1 MKSIKGTLF
10 VLLMIAGITSM
21 YAGGAK
27 DTREGT
33 AKPVVAVS
41 ILPQQ
46 YFVNRIAGNR
56 VTALVLVGPGQSPHS
71 YEPTP
76 AQMAALSK
84 ASVWITSGT
93 DFEIGL
99 ESKITAQFP
108 NLKIVHGT
116 DGVKLR
122 ELQEYEQE
130 LGEEHHEEG
139 EAHHDA
145 NIDRHTW
152 LGRIPAKIMA
162 AHIREALVAADPAG
176 KDTYTANGDS
186 LQKDIDATYD
196 DLVISLAAIKGKTIL
211 VFHPAFGYFLDE
223 FGMKQASV
231 ETGGKEPTAKAL
243 SQLIATAKA
252 DKVPAIFVQAQ
263 FPVNAAETVAKE
275 AGAQVVPL
283 DPLAPDWLDNIKR
296 MGEALKKAYK

>member
-1 MKSIKGTLF
+1 MSWPI
-10 VLLMIAGITSM
+10 IAGITSIC
-21 YAGGAK
+21 ASGAK
-27 DTREGT
+27 DTRERT

-46 YFVNRIAGNR
+46 YFVNRIAENR

-84 ASVWITSGT
+84 ASAWITQGT

-99 ESKITAQFP
+99 EPKIAAQFP
-108 NLKIVHGT
+108 NLKTVHGT

-152 LGRIPAKIMA
+152 IGRIPAKIMA
-162 AHIREALVAADPAG
+162 AHIRDALAAVDPVG
-176 KDTYTANGDS
+176 KDAYTANGES
-186 LQKDIDATYD
+186 LLKDMA
-196 DLVISLAAIKGKTIL
+196 
-211 VFHPAFGYFLDE
+211 
-223 FGMKQASV
+223 
-231 ETGGKEPTAKAL
+231 
-243 SQLIATAKA
+243 
-252 DKVPAIFVQAQ
+252 
-263 FPVNAAETVAKE
+263 
-275 AGAQVVPL
+275 
-283 DPLAPDWLDNIKR
+283 LAP
-296 MGEALKKAYK
+296 